1 MVVAINTYI
10 LYSPLEKDR
19 TARVEAMRQKFK
31 QFTIS
36 ESIYPNN
43 THIPFLKA
51 IIEKSKE
58 RTGKALMATEVAC
71 LLGHRRILRQIVKA
85 ATNNEEHFLVLESDS
100 KILDFSLLET
110 YFQPISKQFGIF
122 FWGAWEGNA
131 KIKRSNAQ
139 VLDSS
144 YTIGE
149 PLLQTI
155 YCAYGYSINKP
166 TAQYLLKQ
174 TSKISRPFDIF
185 KQFIDPQKIRVGTIK
200 NEVITTSDIGNQGSY
215 IRKTKTKDNFKR
227 AIYLLILNIKNSI
240 QAYFS

>member
-1 MVVAINTYI
+1 MVAAINTYI

-19 TARVEAMRQKFK
+19 TARVEAMLQQFK

-36 ESIYPNN
+36 ESIYPSN

-100 KILDFSLLET
+100 KILNFELLKDHFE
-110 YFQPISKQFGIF
+110 PISKQYDFF

-131 KIKRSNAQ
+131 IIKRSKAQ
-139 VLDSS
+139 VLDSK

-149 PLLQTI
+149 PLLHTI

-174 TSKISRPFDIF
+174 TNKISTPFDIF
-185 KQFIDPQKIRVGTIK
+185 KQFIDPTKIRLGTITK
-200 NEVITTSDIGNQGSY
+200 EIITTWDEGSY
-215 IRKTKTKDNFKR
+215 IRNDKFFKR
-227 AIYLLILNIKNSI
+227 SKKAVFIFFLNIKNTI